1 MQSKIRSALLTALLA
16 VATPAF
22 AQSSGNGFLFGRPS
36 GSFSIRGGYSQ
47 ANAGSDLFS
56 FTTNEL
62 TLDKNSFNGLTLGAD
77 VAFTLSP
84 RLDLV
89 LGASYAGTSNR
100 SEFRHFVDNNNLP
113 IEQNTDFVRA
123 PITASLK
130 YYLAPHGRS
139 LGSFAWIPTKFSPF
153 LGAGAGVMYYRFSQ
167 AGDFVDFRTNG
178 VFNQSYAS
186 SGWAPTAHGLA
197 GFDYS
202 LSPRLS
208 LTTEARYAWA
218 KADLGRDYSGFK
230 PIDLSGL
237 STTVGIYVRF

>member
-1 MQSKIRSALLTALLA
+1 MQSKIRSAVLVALLA
-16 VATPAF
+16 IATPAL

-77 VAFTLSP
+77 LGITLSS

-89 LGASYAGTSNR
+89 LGAAYSGTSKR

-113 IEQNTDFVRA
+113 IEQTTDFVRA

-167 AGDFVDFRTNG
+167 AGDFVDFQTNG
-178 VFNQSYAS
+178 VFNKSFAS
-186 SGWAPTAHGLA
+186 SGWAPTTHALA

-202 LSPRLS
+202 LTPRLS

-218 KADLGRDYSGFK
+218 QADLGRDYSGFK

>member
-1 MQSKIRSALLTALLA
+1 MQSMIRNAALAAVLA
-16 VATPAF
+16 VATPVF
-22 AQSSGNGFLFGRPS
+22 AQNSGNGFLFGRPS
-36 GSFSIRGGYSQ
+36 GSLSIRGGYSQ

-62 TLDKNSFNGLTLGAD
+62 TLDKNSFSGLTLGAD
-77 VAFTLSP
+77 VGITLSS

-89 LGASYAGTSNR
+89 LGAAYSGTSKR
-100 SEFRHFVDNNNLP
+100 SEFRHFVDNKNLP
-113 IEQNTDFVRA
+113 IEQTTDFIRA

-130 YYLAPHGRS
+130 YYLTPHGRS
-139 LGSFAWIPTKFSPF
+139 LGSFAWIPAKFSPF
-153 LGAGAGVMYYRFSQ
+153 LCAGAGVMYYRFSQ
-167 AGDFVDFRTNG
+167 AGDFVDFQTNG
-178 VFNQSYAS
+178 VFNKTFAS
-186 SGWAPTAHGLA
+186 SGWAPTTHALA

-202 LSPRLS
+202 FSPRLS

-218 KADLGRDYSGFK
+218 KADLGRDYTGFQ